1 MDVLLLLSFLLGQG
15 LYNGVITYFNR
26 ENKKPKLKRYITFI
40 NEMKI
45 VYHIITR
52 KLHGLAPRYNLKQ
65 KYITLISS
73 YNLKR
78 EDYKEKHNLLTL
90 DLSLD
95 ARLQNWE
102 GFRHPTYLGK
112 PIF

>member
-1 MDVLLLLSFLLGQG
+1 MESSLILIEKIRNQ
-15 LYNGVITYFNR
+15 
-26 ENKKPKLKRYITFI
+26 LKRYITFI

-45 VYHIITR
+45 VYLIITR
-52 KLHGLAPRYNLKQ
+52 KLHGLAPRYNLKR

-95 ARLQNWE
+95 AKLQNWE